1 MMDVVIASCILSRLL
16 LRSTGF
22 GLLSSVS
29 FISVIM
35 FFFFKFV
42 LILFQNCQ
50 YFVLVVC
57 GFPVLSCM
65 ISLSFVVISLFVD
78 SIVILLFIRATAIIV
93 IIANRL
99 AVVWYC
105 QVSTFPVYATVV
117 DAKIGRAHV

>member
-65 ISLSFVVISLFVD
+65 ISLSFIVVSLFVD
-78 SIVILLFIRATAIIV
+78 SIVILLFIGATAIIV
-93 IIANRL
+93 IIADRL
-99 AVVWYC
+99 AVVC
-105 QVSTFPVYATVV
+105 CC
-117 DAKIGRAHV
+117 